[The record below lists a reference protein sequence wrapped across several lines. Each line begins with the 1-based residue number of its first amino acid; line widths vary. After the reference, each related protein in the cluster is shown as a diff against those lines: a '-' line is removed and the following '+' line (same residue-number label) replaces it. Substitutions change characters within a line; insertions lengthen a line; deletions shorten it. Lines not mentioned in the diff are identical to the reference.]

1 VSRASRITALD
12 ERLAA
17 YEAEHGALP
26 GIGNARRRAALLF
39 QLDDSAK
46 RTRYVEVVKS
56 RDVSPKRADPTETIF
71 DPILAAISALRDGDV
86 EQASWLVFL
95 SIHFGKNRSSGWE
108 LARAV
113 YGRLGKGPVAT
124 WESVRKNPS
133 KFCDWIET
141 NAESISK
148 GPPKRSFG
156 NHRKYESLSRTGS
169 RGTPATIES
178 YVTWI
183 KKHKS
188 HAAMFEAAV
197 NAAEGDTAK
206 AFDILYKHMDVKS
219 FARLGKFDYLSM
231 IGKVGIAP
239 IVAGTLYLSGAT
251 GPMTGARMLM
261 GSNKN
266 YKELDSAL
274 SVMGN
279 AIGVTMQD
287 MEDAIC
293 NWQKSPAAYKG
304 FRG

>member
-1 VSRASRITALD
+1 MSRTARIEALD
-12 ERLAA
+12 KRLAA
-17 YEAEHGALP
+17 YETTLGDLP
-26 GIGNARRRAALLF
+26 GIVQPKRRTALLY
-39 QLDDSAK
+39 QLDDSTK
-46 RTRYVEVVKS
+46 RTRYIEVVRD
-56 RDVSPKRADPTETIF
+56 RDVSPKRSDPNETMF
-71 DPILAAISALRDGDV
+71 DPILAAINALRDGDV

-95 SIHFGKNRSSGWE
+95 STHFGKNLRSGWE
-108 LARAV
+108 LTRAV

-124 WESVRKNPS
+124 WEAVRKNPG
-133 KFCDWIET
+133 KFCDWIEN
-141 NAESISK
+141 NAEAIAK

-183 KKHKS
+183 KKHTS
-188 HAAMFEAAV
+188 HAAMFESALNSV
-197 NAAEGDTAK
+197 EGDSTK
-206 AFDILYKHMDVKS
+206 AFDLLYKDMQVKS

-231 IGKVGIAP
+231 IGKLGIAP
-239 IVAGTLYLSGAT
+239 VVAGSLYLGGAT

-261 GSNKN
+261 GANKT
-266 YKELDSAL
+266 YKELDAAL
-274 SVMGN
+274 SVMGQ

-293 NWQKSPAAYKG
+293 NWQKSPETYKG